1 MYLTEENI
9 NKNPF
14 KQFEIW
20 FEEAKKIGLKDPNA
34 MNVASATKSGIPSSR
49 MVLLKAYSEE
59 GFIFYTNYTSRKSG
73 EILDNPIVALN
84 FFWDALERQIRI
96 EGEIKKVEKEVSDAY
111 FNSRSRLSQLG
122 AHASNQSQIIENYE
136 ELTDK
141 LNSFDEKYKD
151 KDIPRPDHWGGFIV
165 IPSSIEFWQGHDG
178 RLHDRLKFEKAVKL
192 DSTSFAAHVMMST
205 MSIPNSEKQELH

>member
-34 MNVASATKSGIPSSR
+34 MNVASATKNGVPSSR
-49 MVLLKAYSEE
+49 MVLLKAYSEQ

-96 EGEIKKVEKEVSDAY
+96 EGEIKKVDKEVSDKY
-111 FNSRSRLSQLG
+111 FSSRSRLSQLG
-122 AHASNQSQIIENYE
+122 AHASNQSQVIENYE

-141 LNSFDEKYKD
+141 LNSFDEQYKD
-151 KDIPRPDHWGGFIV
+151 TDIPRPDHWGGFIV

-178 RLHDRLKFEKAVKL
+178 RLHDRLKFEKENTNWVLKRL
-192 DSTSFAAHVMMST
+192 S
-205 MSIPNSEKQELH
+205 P

>member
-122 AHASNQSQIIENYE
+122 AHASNQSQVIENYE
-136 ELTDK
+136 ELTNK
-141 LNSFDEKYKD
+141 LNSFDEQYKD
-151 KDIPRPDHWGGFIV
+151 ADIPRPDHWGGFIV

-178 RLHDRLKFEKAVKL
+178 RLHDRLKFEKENNNWVIKRL
-192 DSTSFAAHVMMST
+192 S
-205 MSIPNSEKQELH
+205 P

>member
-151 KDIPRPDHWGGFIV
+151 TDIPRPDHWGGFIV

-178 RLHDRLKFEKAVKL
+178 RLHDRLKFEKENNNWAMKRL
-192 DSTSFAAHVMMST
+192 S
-205 MSIPNSEKQELH
+205 P

>member
-59 GFIFYTNYTSRKSG
+59 GFIFYTNLICLIQKIKS
-73 EILDNPIVALN
+73 LV
-84 FFWDALERQIRI
+84 
-96 EGEIKKVEKEVSDAY
+96 V
-111 FNSRSRLSQLG
+111 
-122 AHASNQSQIIENYE
+122 
-136 ELTDK
+136 
-141 LNSFDEKYKD
+141 
-151 KDIPRPDHWGGFIV
+151 
-165 IPSSIEFWQGHDG
+165 
-178 RLHDRLKFEKAVKL
+178 LK
-192 DSTSFAAHVMMST
+192 
-205 MSIPNSEKQELH
+205 

>member
-59 GFIFYTNYTSRKSG
+59 GFIF
-73 EILDNPIVALN
+73 I
-84 FFWDALERQIRI
+84 
-96 EGEIKKVEKEVSDAY
+96 
-111 FNSRSRLSQLG
+111 
-122 AHASNQSQIIENYE
+122 QIIQVA
-136 ELTDK
+136 K
-141 LNSFDEKYKD
+141 AAKYL
-151 KDIPRPDHWGGFIV
+151 IT
-165 IPSSIEFWQGHDG
+165 Q
-178 RLHDRLKFEKAVKL
+178 
-192 DSTSFAAHVMMST
+192 
-205 MSIPNSEKQELH
+205 

>member
-34 MNVASATKSGIPSSR
+34 MNVASATKNGVPSSR
-49 MVLLKAYSEE
+49 MVLLKAYSEQ

-96 EGEIKKVEKEVSDAY
+96 EGEIKKVDKEVSDTY
-111 FNSRSRLSQLG
+111 FSSRSRLSQLG
-122 AHASNQSQIIENYE
+122 AHASNQSQVIENYE

-141 LNSFDEKYKD
+141 LNSFDEQYKD
-151 KDIPRPDHWGGFIV
+151 TDIPRPDHWGGFIV

-178 RLHDRLKFEKAVKL
+178 RLHDRLKFEKENTNWVLKRL
-192 DSTSFAAHVMMST
+192 S
-205 MSIPNSEKQELH
+205 P

>member
-34 MNVASATKSGIPSSR
+34 MNVASATKNGVPSSR
-49 MVLLKAYSEE
+49 MVLLKAYSEQ

-96 EGEIKKVEKEVSDAY
+96 EGEIKKVDKEVSDTY
-111 FNSRSRLSQLG
+111 FSSRSRLSQLG
-122 AHASNQSQIIENYE
+122 AHASNQSQVIENYE

-141 LNSFDEKYKD
+141 LNSFDEQYKD
-151 KDIPRPDHWGGFIV
+151 TDIPRPDHWGGFIV

-178 RLHDRLKFEKAVKL
+178 RLHDRLKFENEN
-192 DSTSFAAHVMMST
+192 DNWVMKRLS
-205 MSIPNSEKQELH
+205 P

>member
-73 EILDNPIVALN
+73 EILKNPIVALN

-151 KDIPRPDHWGGFIV
+151 TDIPRPDHWGGFIV

-178 RLHDRLKFEKAVKL
+178 RLHDRLKFEKEN
-192 DSTSFAAHVMMST
+192 DNWVMKRLS
-205 MSIPNSEKQELH
+205 P

>member
-141 LNSFDEKYKD
+141 LNSFEEKYKD
-151 KDIPRPDHWGGFIV
+151 KDIPRPDHWGGYLLS
-165 IPSSIEFWQGHDG
+165 PSRIEFWQGRAS
-178 RLHDRLKFEKAVKL
+178 RLHDRCLY
-192 DSTSFAAHVMMST
+192 
-205 MSIPNSEKQELH
+205 ELHGDDWKMSRLAP

>member
-96 EGEIKKVEKEVSDAY
+96 EGEIKKVEEEVSDAY

-141 LNSFDEKYKD
+141 LNSFDEKYNFVHPQVAAGACLGEKNT
-151 KDIPRPDHWGGFIV
+151 
-165 IPSSIEFWQGHDG
+165 FW
-178 RLHDRLKFEKAVKL
+178 
-192 DSTSFAAHVMMST
+192 
-205 MSIPNSEKQELH
+205 

>member
-111 FNSRSRLSQLG
+111 FNSRSRLSKLG

-141 LNSFDEKYKD
+141 LNSFEEKYKD

-178 RLHDRLKFEKAVKL
+178 RLHDRLKFEKENTNWVLKRL
-192 DSTSFAAHVMMST
+192 S
-205 MSIPNSEKQELH
+205 P

>member
-151 KDIPRPDHWGGFIV
+151 TDIPRPDHWGGFIV

-178 RLHDRLKFEKAVKL
+178 RLHDRLKFEKENNNWVIKRL
-192 DSTSFAAHVMMST
+192 S
-205 MSIPNSEKQELH
+205 P

>member
-34 MNVASATKSGIPSSR
+34 MNVASATKNGVPSSR

-141 LNSFDEKYKD
+141 LNSFEEKYKD

-178 RLHDRLKFEKAVKL
+178 RLHDRLKFEKENNNWVLKRL
-192 DSTSFAAHVMMST
+192 S
-205 MSIPNSEKQELH
+205 P

>member
-151 KDIPRPDHWGGFIV
+151 TDIPRPDHWGGFIV

-178 RLHDRLKFEKAVKL
+178 RLHDRLKFEKENNNWVLKRL
-192 DSTSFAAHVMMST
+192 S
-205 MSIPNSEKQELH
+205 P

>member
-141 LNSFDEKYKD
+141 LNSFEEKYKD
-151 KDIPRPDHWGGFIV
+151 TDIPRPDHWGGFIV

-178 RLHDRLKFEKAVKL
+178 RLHDRLKFEKENDNWLMKRL
-192 DSTSFAAHVMMST
+192 S
-205 MSIPNSEKQELH
+205 P

>member
-136 ELTDK
+136 ELTNK

-178 RLHDRLKFEKAVKL
+178 RLHDRLKFEKENDNWVIKRL
-192 DSTSFAAHVMMST
+192 S
-205 MSIPNSEKQELH
+205 P

>member
-141 LNSFDEKYKD
+141 LNSFDEQFKN

-178 RLHDRLKFEKAVKL
+178 RLHDRLKFEKENNNWVIKRL
-192 DSTSFAAHVMMST
+192 S
-205 MSIPNSEKQELH
+205 P

>member
-49 MVLLKAYSEE
+49 MVLLKAYSEK

-165 IPSSIEFWQGHDG
+165 IPRTIEFWQGHDG
-178 RLHDRLKFEKAVKL
+178 RLHDRLKFEKENTNWALKRL
-192 DSTSFAAHVMMST
+192 S
-205 MSIPNSEKQELH
+205 P

>member
-1 MYLTEENI
+1 MYITEENI

-151 KDIPRPDHWGGFIV
+151 TDIPRPDHWGGFIV

-178 RLHDRLKFEKAVKL
+178 RLHDRLKFEKEN
-192 DSTSFAAHVMMST
+192 DNWVMKRLS
-205 MSIPNSEKQELH
+205 P

>member
-73 EILDNPIVALN
+73 EILENPIVALN

-141 LNSFDEKYKD
+141 LNSFEEKYKD

-178 RLHDRLKFEKAVKL
+178 RLHDRLKFEKEN
-192 DSTSFAAHVMMST
+192 DNWVMKRLS
-205 MSIPNSEKQELH
+205 P

>member
-178 RLHDRLKFEKAVKL
+178 RLHDRLKFEKENDNWVLKRL
-192 DSTSFAAHVMMST
+192 S
-205 MSIPNSEKQELH
+205 P